1 VVAPGTFYQVYIRS
15 FADSDGD
22 GVRDIGGIRARLP
35 YLVNLG
41 VDAIWINPFYPSPQ
55 ADHG

>member
-1 VVAPGTFYQVYIRS
+1 MRS

-22 GVRDIGGIRARLP
+22 GVGDIGGIRARLP